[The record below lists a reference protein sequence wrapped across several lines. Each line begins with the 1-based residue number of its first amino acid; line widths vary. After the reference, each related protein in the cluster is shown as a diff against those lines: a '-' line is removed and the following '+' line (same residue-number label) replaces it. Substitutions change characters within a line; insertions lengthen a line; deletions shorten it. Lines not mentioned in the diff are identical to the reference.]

1 MQVGEP
7 VAMMVGTNDKGDEEK
22 DFIEIELL
30 DAAGD
35 PIADE
40 EYEILLPDKSTRK
53 GKLDGSGKARV
64 DGVKPGACKVNFP
77 NLYGAHWKKA

>member
-7 VAMMVGTNDKGDEEK
+7 VAVTAGMNEKSDEEK

-30 DAAGD
+30 DAAGE
-35 PIADE
+35 PIANE
-40 EYEILLPDKSTRK
+40 EYEILLPDKSIKK
-53 GKLDGSGKARV
+53 GKLDGSGHARV

-77 NLYGAHWKKA
+77 NLYGAHWKST